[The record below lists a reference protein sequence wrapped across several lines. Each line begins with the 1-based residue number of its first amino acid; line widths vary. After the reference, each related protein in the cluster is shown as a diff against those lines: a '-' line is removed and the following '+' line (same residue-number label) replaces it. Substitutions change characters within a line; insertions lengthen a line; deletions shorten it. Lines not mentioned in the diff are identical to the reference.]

1 MTLRIFLTVFEIAL
15 LVGVLATFLNIV
27 AKQLN
32 RISANLA
39 RIAWGV
45 RAVETMC
52 GVIGPAVDRINGNL
66 VDVNND
72 LTRAAAAAET
82 QARPIRTGK

>member
-1 MTLRIFLTVFEIAL
+1 MTLRVFLTVFEIVL

-45 RAVETMC
+45 RAVEVMC

-82 QARPIRTGK
+82 LA

>member
-1 MTLRIFLTVFEIAL
+1 VTLRIFLTVLEIVL

-82 QARPIRTGK
+82 LA

>member
-1 MTLRIFLTVFEIAL
+1 MTLRIFLTVFEIGL

-45 RAVETMC
+45 RAVEVMC

-82 QARPIRTGK
+82 LA

>member
-1 MTLRIFLTVFEIAL
+1 VTLRIFLSVLEIVL

-72 LTRAAAAAET
+72 LTRAAAAAERL
-82 QARPIRTGK
+82 A

>member
-1 MTLRIFLTVFEIAL
+1 MTLRIFLTVLEIAL
-15 LVGVLATFLNIV
+15 LVGTLATFLNIV

-72 LTRAAAAAET
+72 LTRAAAAAERL
-82 QARPIRTGK
+82 A

>member
-1 MTLRIFLTVFEIAL
+1 MTLRIFLSVLEIAL

-45 RAVETMC
+45 RAMETMC
-52 GVIGPAVDRINGNL
+52 GVIGAAVDRINGNL

-72 LTRAAAAAET
+72 LTRAAAAAERL
-82 QARPIRTGK
+82 A

>member
-1 MTLRIFLTVFEIAL
+1 MTLRIFLTVFEIGL
-15 LVGVLATFLNIV
+15 LVGVLAIYLNIV
-27 AKQLN
+27 AKQLI

-39 RIAWGV
+39 RVTFGV
-45 RAVETMC
+45 RAVETQC
-52 GVIGPAVDRINGNL
+52 AVIGPAVERINGNL

-82 QARPIRTGK
+82 LA

>member
-72 LTRAAAAAET
+72 LTRAAAAAENL
-82 QARPIRTGK
+82 A

>member
-82 QARPIRTGK
+82 LA

>member
-1 MTLRIFLTVFEIAL
+1 VTLRIFLTVLEIVL

-45 RAVETMC
+45 RAVEVMC

-66 VDVNND
+66 VDINND
-72 LTRAAAAAET
+72 LTRSAAAAET
-82 QARPIRTGK
+82 LA

>member
-1 MTLRIFLTVFEIAL
+1 MTLRIFLTVLEMAL
-15 LVGVLATFLNIV
+15 LVGTLATFLNIV

-72 LTRAAAAAET
+72 LTRAAAAAERL
-82 QARPIRTGK
+82 A

>member
-1 MTLRIFLTVFEIAL
+1 MRLRIVLTLVEIAT
-15 LVGVLATFLNIV
+15 LVGVLAFFLNVV

-39 RIAWGV
+39 RISWGV

-72 LTRAAAAAET
+72 LTRAGAAAERL
-82 QARPIRTGK
+82 A

>member
-1 MTLRIFLTVFEIAL
+1 MTLRIFLTVAEIAI
-15 LVGVLATFLNIV
+15 LVGTLAFFLNVV

-82 QARPIRTGK
+82 LA

>member
-1 MTLRIFLTVFEIAL
+1 MTLRVFLTVFEIAL

-45 RAVETMC
+45 RAVEVMC

-72 LTRAAAAAET
+72 LTRAAAAAERL
-82 QARPIRTGK
+82 A

>member
-1 MTLRIFLTVFEIAL
+1 MTLRIFLTVLEIAL
-15 LVGVLATFLNIV
+15 LVGTLATFLNIV

-82 QARPIRTGK
+82 LA

>member
-1 MTLRIFLTVFEIAL
+1 MTLRIFLTVLEIGL

-45 RAVETMC
+45 RAVEVMC

-66 VDVNND
+66 VDINND
-72 LTRAAAAAET
+72 LTRSAAAAET
-82 QARPIRTGK
+82 LA

>member
-1 MTLRIFLTVFEIAL
+1 MGLRIFLSVFEIAL
-15 LVGVLATFLNIV
+15 LVGVLAFFLNVV

-39 RIAWGV
+39 RITFGV
-45 RAVETMC
+45 RAVETQC
-52 GVIGPAVDRINGNL
+52 AVIGPAVDRINGNL

-72 LTRAAAAAET
+72 LVRAAAAAERL
-82 QARPIRTGK
+82 A

>member
-1 MTLRIFLTVFEIAL
+1 VTLRIFLTVLEIVL

-45 RAVETMC
+45 RAVEVMC

-82 QARPIRTGK
+82 LA

>member
-72 LTRAAAAAET
+72 LTRAAAAAERL
-82 QARPIRTGK
+82 A

>member
-1 MTLRIFLTVFEIAL
+1 MALRVFLTVFEIGL
-15 LVGVLATFLNIV
+15 LVGVLAIYLNIV

-82 QARPIRTGK
+82 LA

>member
-1 MTLRIFLTVFEIAL
+1 MTLRIFLTIFEIAL

-82 QARPIRTGK
+82 LA

>member
-1 MTLRIFLTVFEIAL
+1 VTLRIILTLVEIAT
-15 LVGVLATFLNIV
+15 LVGVLAFFLNVV

-32 RISANLA
+32 RIAANLA
-39 RIAWGV
+39 RISWGV

-72 LTRAAAAAET
+72 LTRAGAAAERL
-82 QARPIRTGK
+82 A

>member
-1 MTLRIFLTVFEIAL
+1 VTLRIFLTVAEIAI
-15 LVGVLATFLNIV
+15 LVGTLAFFLNVV

-72 LTRAAAAAET
+72 LTRAAAAAERL
-82 QARPIRTGK
+82 A

>member
-1 MTLRIFLTVFEIAL
+1 MTLRIFLSVLEIVL

-72 LTRAAAAAET
+72 LTRAAAAAERL
-82 QARPIRTGK
+82 A

>member
-1 MTLRIFLTVFEIAL
+1 MTLRIFLTVLEIVL

-45 RAVETMC
+45 RAVEVMC

-82 QARPIRTGK
+82 LA

>member
-1 MTLRIFLTVFEIAL
+1 VTLRIFMTVFEIAL

-82 QARPIRTGK
+82 LA

>member
-1 MTLRIFLTVFEIAL
+1 MTLRVFLTVTEIVL

-45 RAVETMC
+45 RAVEVMC

-82 QARPIRTGK
+82 LA